1 MATLQQTPF
10 NTSTS
15 LNTSEIVI
23 EDHCLFKQQKGSSSF
38 DGPFIWNKKIQGL
51 ILSSYFYGYITTQV
65 FFFLYFIHT
74 KQILKN

>member
-38 DGPFIWNKKIQGL
+38 DGPFIWNKNIQGL

-65 FFFLYFIHT
+65 FFFIFFSYF